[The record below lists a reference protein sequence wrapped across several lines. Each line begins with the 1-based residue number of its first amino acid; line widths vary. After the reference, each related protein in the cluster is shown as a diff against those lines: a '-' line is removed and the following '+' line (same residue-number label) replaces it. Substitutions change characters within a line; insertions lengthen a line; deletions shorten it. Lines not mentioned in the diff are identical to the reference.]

1 MRSLLRRSLPVE
13 EPPGPLTGYKLAY
26 PFLSA
31 DDRSAGFAGLSI
43 GGQHV
48 YGPVAEAACVWSRRH
63 TPPKRTCSCGFYCFH
78 SLAPARAMA
87 CETRYRPTV
96 LLEVAVTGS
105 FIRYQDGLRYGRQ
118 RVRAVRV
125 GRCRCGRPATRLVDS
140 GSGLAGWRQLEPT
153 CAGCGGW
160 SAALTFRAFAERLG
174 GRVRVAGDGD
184 PALPMTQAAGV
195 AGDPQPG
202 FPEPAVPE
210 PRAGTAALT
219 AAGEP
224 SLAVV
229 AAEVALLQ
237 ARLDELQRQL
247 VRLSGDDPSGAG
259 R

>member
-13 EPPGPLTGYKLAY
+13 QPPGPLTGYKLAY

-31 DDRSAGFAGLSI
+31 DDRSVGFAGLSI

-78 SLAPARAMA
+78 SPAPAHAMA

-125 GRCRCGRPATRLVDS
+125 GRCRCGRPATMLVDS

-153 CAGCGGW
+153 CTGCGGW
-160 SAALTFRAFAERLG
+160 SAALTFSVLAARLG
-174 GRVRVAGDGD
+174 GTVRVISDCEPVPSEVEAVAAPAGPD
-184 PALPMTQAAGV
+184 PGVGQDELSGAG
-195 AGDPQPG
+195 Q
-202 FPEPAVPE
+202 
-210 PRAGTAALT
+210 
-219 AAGEP
+219 P
-224 SLAVV
+224 SLTVV

-247 VRLSGDDPSGAG
+247 AHLSGDDPSGADQ
-259 R
+259 

>member
-13 EPPGPLTGYKLAY
+13 EPAGPLTGYKLAY

-31 DDRSAGFAGLSI
+31 DDRWAGFAGLSI

-48 YGPVAEAACVWSRRH
+48 YGPLAEAACVWSRRH

-78 SLAPARAMA
+78 ALAPARAMA

-96 LLEVAVTGS
+96 LLEVAVTGN

-118 RVRAVRV
+118 RVRTVRV
-125 GRCRCGRPATRLVDS
+125 GRCRCGRPATVLVDS

-160 SAALTFRAFAERLG
+160 SAGLTFRALAERLG
-174 GRVRVAGDGD
+174 GTISVVSDCEPAPAGR
-184 PALPMTQAAGV
+184 PADASLCV
-195 AGDPQPG
+195 
-202 FPEPAVPE
+202 PEPGAVE
-210 PRAGTAALT
+210 PRAGGPGGPPR
-219 AAGEP
+219 AGEP

-237 ARLDELQRQL
+237 ARLDELQRDL
-247 VRLSGDDPSGAG
+247 ARLSGDDPSGAAQ
-259 R
+259 

>member
-13 EPPGPLTGYKLAY
+13 HPTAPLTGYKLAY
-26 PFLSA
+26 PLLSA
-31 DDRSAGFAGLSI
+31 EDRSAGFAGLSI

-48 YGPVAEAACVWSRRH
+48 YGPAAEAACVWSRRH
-63 TPPKRTCSCGFYCFH
+63 APPKRTCSCGFYCFH

-118 RVRAVRV
+118 RVRGVRV
-125 GRCRCGRPATRLVDS
+125 GRCRCGRPATMLVDS
-140 GSGLAGWRQLEPT
+140 GTGRSGWRQLEPT
-153 CAGCGGW
+153 CAGCAGW
-160 SAALTFRAFAERLG
+160 SAALTFHAFAEHLG
-174 GRVRVAGDGD
+174 GGVSVASDCDLDASQGRRERAPAAADGGSGD
-184 PALPMTQAAGV
+184 AM
-195 AGDPQPG
+195 
-202 FPEPAVPE
+202 
-210 PRAGTAALT
+210 ALT

-247 VRLSGDDPSGAG
+247 AHLSGDEPPGAG

>member
-13 EPPGPLTGYKLAY
+13 QPPGPLTGYKLAY
-26 PFLSA
+26 PFLAA
-31 DDRSAGFAGLSI
+31 DDRSVGFAGLSI

-48 YGPVAEAACVWSRRH
+48 YGQVAEAACVWSRRH

-78 SLAPARAMA
+78 SPAPARAMA

-118 RVRAVRV
+118 HVRAVRV
-125 GRCRCGRPATRLVDS
+125 GRCRCGRPATVLVDS

-160 SAALTFRAFAERLG
+160 SETLTFSALAERLG
-174 GRVRVAGDGD
+174 GAVRVLSDCEPAPSAVEAVAASAG
-184 PALPMTQAAGV
+184 
-195 AGDPQPG
+195 
-202 FPEPAVPE
+202 PEPGV
-210 PRAGTAALT
+210 
-219 AAGEP
+219 GESELSGRGKP
-224 SLAVV
+224 SITVV

-247 VRLSGDDPSGAG
+247 AHLSGNDPSGADQ
-259 R
+259 